1 MSDGGGATGW
11 WSWIFLFLL
20 LGGATLLAVVLF
32 QVLGAPRPDADR
44 RRDRR
49 EPRRERRRLS
59 AREILDERY
68 ARGELDAAE
77 YDDRRRR
84 LSGLTGGDAE

>member
-20 LGGATLLAVVLF
+20 LGGAILLAVVLF
-32 QVLGAPRPDADR
+32 QILGARRPDADR
-44 RRDRR
+44 GRHQRGSRRG
-49 EPRRERRRLS
+49 S

-68 ARGELDAAE
+68 ARGEMDAAE

-84 LSGLTGGDAE
+84 LSGPTGGDAE